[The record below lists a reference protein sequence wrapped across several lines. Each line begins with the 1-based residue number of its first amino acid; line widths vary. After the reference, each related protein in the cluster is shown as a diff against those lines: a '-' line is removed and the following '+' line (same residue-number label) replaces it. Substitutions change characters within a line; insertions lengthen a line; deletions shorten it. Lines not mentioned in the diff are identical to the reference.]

1 MSSSSSSSS
10 ELSTPSSLSS
20 FDPLAVHFFTNCSA
34 VQNTI
39 QPSSNRST
47 PHPYR
52 APVTNFNLFHPLSTM
67 SQSPP
72 GMNGLQTNN
81 TPSRLPS
88 TTFNGFPSSPQGGIF
103 VPYRHETP
111 SPELEDIL
119 KSNKDKGSPSPNR
132 ARLRSNSPVKQ
143 AFRP

>member
-1 MSSSSSSSS
+1 MSSPSSSSS
-10 ELSTPSSLSS
+10 EVSTPSSLSS

-39 QPSSNRST
+39 QPSNRSI

-52 APVTNFNLFHPLSTM
+52 APVTNFNLFHPLNTI

-81 TPSRLPS
+81 TPSK
-88 TTFNGFPSSPQGGIF
+88 FNGFPSSPQPGIF
-103 VPYRHETP
+103 VPYRQETP

-119 KSNKDKGSPSPNR
+119 RSNKDKSSPSPNR